1 MQVNKQSKK
10 TGKTRVL
17 SIICTLA
24 LTIMTAIA
32 GVMIGRNLTH
42 TRSATSPATTPEATS
57 PAPAQEPQSSPLP
70 KVPTPSNGPATPAP
84 APVCAGGTQA
94 PDGTCLHPASV
105 QWLPDLLP
113 DPREVDRTDGDA
125 VCSAYIITHDTWDAS
140 RDVTNA
146 YASIRASVYETPD
159 LQRRH
164 TPTPDLE
171 KGQGEF
177 LPLIPN
183 HSHTT
188 VTIDSLVTE
197 GKEPYPDR
205 TPGKWERLVTYTRT
219 YADNSHEPIQAFV
232 FLTLTQQNDGTWAV
246 ADAKWHQNH

>member
-1 MQVNKQSKK
+1 M
-10 TGKTRVL
+10 
-17 SIICTLA
+17 
-24 LTIMTAIA
+24 
-32 GVMIGRNLTH
+32 
-42 TRSATSPATTPEATS
+42 TTPSRNDTPTIIAITLVAITALLLGAIGFTVGRSLNTPAS
-57 PAPAQEPQSSPLP
+57 PPTAQSA
-70 KVPTPSNGPATPAP
+70 PTPPITTPTPAP
-84 APVCAGGTQA
+84 SPQSPTPTTQPPAETTPPPTCADGTPA
-94 PDGTCLHPASV
+94 PDGTCLRPASV

-146 YASIRASVYETPD
+146 YASIRASVYEIPD

-188 VTIDSLVTE
+188 VTIDRFVTE

-232 FLTLTQQNDGTWAV
+232 FLTLTQQDDGTWAV
-246 ADAKWHQNH
+246 TDAKWQQNH

>member
-1 MQVNKQSKK
+1 M
-10 TGKTRVL
+10 
-17 SIICTLA
+17 
-24 LTIMTAIA
+24 
-32 GVMIGRNLTH
+32 
-42 TRSATSPATTPEATS
+42 TTPSRNDT
-57 PAPAQEPQSSPLP
+57 
-70 KVPTPSNGPATPAP
+70 PTIIAITLVTITALLLGAIGFTVGRSLNTPAP
-84 APVCAGGTQA
+84 PPTAQSAPTPPITTPTPAPSPQSPTPTTQPPAETTPPPTCADGTPA

-105 QWLPDLLP
+105 QWLPDRLP

-188 VTIDSLVTE
+188 VTIDRFVTE

-232 FLTLTQQNDGTWAV
+232 FLTLTQQDDGTWAV
-246 ADAKWHQNH
+246 TDAKWQQNH

>member
-1 MQVNKQSKK
+1 MITPSRND
-10 TGKTRVL
+10 TPT
-17 SIICTLA
+17 IIAITLVTITA
-24 LTIMTAIA
+24 LLLGAI
-32 GVMIGRNLTH
+32 GFTIGRSLN
-42 TRSATSPATTPEATS
+42 
-57 PAPAQEPQSSPLP
+57 
-70 KVPTPSNGPATPAP
+70 TPAP
-84 APVCAGGTQA
+84 PPTAQSAPTPPITTPTPAPSPQSPTPTTQPPAETTPPPTCADGTPA

-188 VTIDSLVTE
+188 VTIDRFVTE

-232 FLTLTQQNDGTWAV
+232 FLTLTQQDDGTWAV
-246 ADAKWHQNH
+246 TDAKWQQNH

>member
-1 MQVNKQSKK
+1 MTTPSRND
-10 TGKTRVL
+10 TPT
-17 SIICTLA
+17 IIAITLVTITA
-24 LTIMTAIA
+24 LLLGAI
-32 GVMIGRNLTH
+32 GFTIGRSLN
-42 TRSATSPATTPEATS
+42 
-57 PAPAQEPQSSPLP
+57 
-70 KVPTPSNGPATPAP
+70 TPAP
-84 APVCAGGTQA
+84 PPTAQSAPTPPITTPTPAPSPQSPTPTTQPPAETTPPPTCADGTPA

-188 VTIDSLVTE
+188 VTIDRFVTE

-219 YADNSHEPIQAFV
+219 YADNSLEPIQAFV
-232 FLTLTQQNDGTWAV
+232 FLTLTQQDDGTWAV
-246 ADAKWHQNH
+246 TDAKWQQNH

>member
-1 MQVNKQSKK
+1 MTTPSRNDKP
-10 TGKTRVL
+10 T
-17 SIICTLA
+17 IIAITLVTITA
-24 LTIMTAIA
+24 LLLGAI
-32 GVMIGRNLTH
+32 GFTIGRSLNTP
-42 TRSATSPATTPEATS
+42 ASPPTAQSTPTPPITTP
-57 PAPAQEPQSSPLP
+57 
-70 KVPTPSNGPATPAP
+70 TPAP
-84 APVCAGGTQA
+84 SPQSPTPTTQPPAETAPPPTCTDGTPA
-94 PDGTCLHPASV
+94 PDGTCLRPASV

-140 RDVTNA
+140 TDVTNA

-188 VTIDSLVTE
+188 VTIDSFVTE

-219 YADNSHEPIQAFV
+219 YADNSHEPIQAFA

-246 ADAKWHQNH
+246 TDAKWQQNH

>member
-1 MQVNKQSKK
+1 MTTPSRND
-10 TGKTRVL
+10 TPT
-17 SIICTLA
+17 IIAITLVTITA
-24 LTIMTAIA
+24 LLLGAI
-32 GVMIGRNLTH
+32 GFTIGRSLN
-42 TRSATSPATTPEATS
+42 
-57 PAPAQEPQSSPLP
+57 
-70 KVPTPSNGPATPAP
+70 TPAP
-84 APVCAGGTQA
+84 PPTAQSAPTPPITTPTPAPSPQSPTPTTQPPAETTPPPTCADGTPA
-94 PDGTCLHPASV
+94 PDGTCLRPASV

-188 VTIDSLVTE
+188 VTIDRFVTE

-232 FLTLTQQNDGTWAV
+232 FLTLTQQDDGTWAV
-246 ADAKWHQNH
+246 TDAKWQQNH

>member
-1 MQVNKQSKK
+1 M
-10 TGKTRVL
+10 
-17 SIICTLA
+17 
-24 LTIMTAIA
+24 
-32 GVMIGRNLTH
+32 
-42 TRSATSPATTPEATS
+42 TTPS
-57 PAPAQEPQSSPLP
+57 RND
-70 KVPTPSNGPATPAP
+70 KPTNIAITLVTITALLLGAIGFTVGRSLNTPAP
-84 APVCAGGTQA
+84 PPTAQSAPTPPITTPTPAPSPQSPTPTTQPPAETTPPPTCADGTPA
-94 PDGTCLHPASV
+94 PDGTCLHPASI

-188 VTIDSLVTE
+188 VTIDRFVTE

-232 FLTLTQQNDGTWAV
+232 FLTLTQQDDGTWAV
-246 ADAKWHQNH
+246 TDAKWQQNH

>member
-1 MQVNKQSKK
+1 M
-10 TGKTRVL
+10 
-17 SIICTLA
+17 
-24 LTIMTAIA
+24 
-32 GVMIGRNLTH
+32 
-42 TRSATSPATTPEATS
+42 TTPSHNDT
-57 PAPAQEPQSSPLP
+57 
-70 KVPTPSNGPATPAP
+70 PTIIAITLVTITALLLGAIGFTVGRSLNTPAP
-84 APVCAGGTQA
+84 PPTAQSAPTPPITTPTPAPSPQSPTPTTQPPAETTPPHTCADGTPA
-94 PDGTCLHPASV
+94 PDGTCLRPASV

-188 VTIDSLVTE
+188 VTIDRFVTE

-232 FLTLTQQNDGTWAV
+232 FLTLTQQDDGTWAV
-246 ADAKWHQNH
+246 TDAKWQQNH

>member
-1 MQVNKQSKK
+1 MQVNKQSE
-10 TGKTRVL
+10 KTRKPRIL
-17 SIICTLA
+17 TIICILA
-24 LTIMTAIA
+24 LMIMTASA
-32 GVMIGRNLTH
+32 GVMIGRHLSH
-42 TRSATSPATTPEATS
+42 PHSATSPETPPQVAS
-57 PAPAQEPQSSPLP
+57 PTPAQEPQSSSLP
-70 KVPTPSNGPATPAP
+70 KVPTPTEAPTTPT
-84 APVCAGGTQA
+84 PVPTCTDGTQA
-94 PDGTCLHPASV
+94 PDGTCLHPASI

-159 LQRRH
+159 LQARH

-171 KGQGEF
+171 KGQGDF

-183 HSHTT
+183 RSHTT

-232 FLTLTQQNDGTWAV
+232 FLTLTQQDDGTWAV
-246 ADAKWHQNH
+246 TDAKWHQNR

>member
-1 MQVNKQSKK
+1 MTTPSRND
-10 TGKTRVL
+10 TPT
-17 SIICTLA
+17 IIAITLVTITA
-24 LTIMTAIA
+24 LLLGAI
-32 GVMIGRNLTH
+32 GFTIGRSLN
-42 TRSATSPATTPEATS
+42 
-57 PAPAQEPQSSPLP
+57 
-70 KVPTPSNGPATPAP
+70 TPAP
-84 APVCAGGTQA
+84 PPTAQSAPTPPITTPTPAPSPQSPTPTTQPPAETTPPPTCADGTPA

-188 VTIDSLVTE
+188 VTIDRFVTE

-232 FLTLTQQNDGTWAV
+232 FLTLTQQDDGTWAV
-246 ADAKWHQNH
+246 TDAKWQQNH

>member
-1 MQVNKQSKK
+1 M
-10 TGKTRVL
+10 
-17 SIICTLA
+17 
-24 LTIMTAIA
+24 
-32 GVMIGRNLTH
+32 
-42 TRSATSPATTPEATS
+42 TTPSRNDT
-57 PAPAQEPQSSPLP
+57 
-70 KVPTPSNGPATPAP
+70 PTIIAITLVAITALLLGAIGFTVGRSLNTPAP
-84 APVCAGGTQA
+84 PPTAQSAPTPPITTPTPAPSPQSPTPTTQPPAETTPPPTCADGTPA
-94 PDGTCLHPASV
+94 PDGTCLRPASV

-159 LQRRH
+159 LQGRH

-188 VTIDSLVTE
+188 VTIDRFVTE

-232 FLTLTQQNDGTWAV
+232 FLTLTQQDDGTWAV
-246 ADAKWHQNH
+246 TDAKWQQNH

>member
-1 MQVNKQSKK
+1 MTTPSHNDKP
-10 TGKTRVL
+10 T
-17 SIICTLA
+17 IIAITLVTITA
-24 LTIMTAIA
+24 LLLGAI
-32 GVMIGRNLTH
+32 GFTIGRSLN
-42 TRSATSPATTPEATS
+42 
-57 PAPAQEPQSSPLP
+57 
-70 KVPTPSNGPATPAP
+70 TPAP
-84 APVCAGGTQA
+84 PPTAQSTPTPPITTPTPAPSPQSPTPTTQPPAETTPPPTCTDGTPA
-94 PDGTCLHPASV
+94 PDGTCLHPASI

-188 VTIDSLVTE
+188 VTIDRFVTE

-232 FLTLTQQNDGTWAV
+232 FLTLTQQDDGTWAV
-246 ADAKWHQNH
+246 TDAKWQQNH

>member
-1 MQVNKQSKK
+1 MTTPSRND
-10 TGKTRVL
+10 TPT
-17 SIICTLA
+17 IIAITLVAITA
-24 LTIMTAIA
+24 LLLGAI
-32 GVMIGRNLTH
+32 GFTIGRSLN
-42 TRSATSPATTPEATS
+42 
-57 PAPAQEPQSSPLP
+57 
-70 KVPTPSNGPATPAP
+70 TPAP
-84 APVCAGGTQA
+84 PPTAQSAPTPPITTPTPAPSPQSPTPTTQPPAETTPPPTCADGTPA
-94 PDGTCLHPASV
+94 PDGTCLRPASV

-188 VTIDSLVTE
+188 VTIDRFVTE

-232 FLTLTQQNDGTWAV
+232 FLTLTQQDDGTWAV
-246 ADAKWHQNH
+246 TDAKWQQNH

>member
-1 MQVNKQSKK
+1 MTTPSRND
-10 TGKTRVL
+10 TPT
-17 SIICTLA
+17 IIAITLVTIIA
-24 LTIMTAIA
+24 LLLGAI
-32 GVMIGRNLTH
+32 GFTIGRSLNTP
-42 TRSATSPATTPEATS
+42 ASPPTAQSTPTPPITTP
-57 PAPAQEPQSSPLP
+57 
-70 KVPTPSNGPATPAP
+70 TPAP
-84 APVCAGGTQA
+84 SPQSPTPTTQPPAETTPPPTCTDGTPA
-94 PDGTCLHPASV
+94 PDGTCLRPASV

-188 VTIDSLVTE
+188 VTIDRFVTE

-232 FLTLTQQNDGTWAV
+232 FLTLTQQDDGTWAV
-246 ADAKWHQNH
+246 TDAKWHQNH